1 VTSPEIAI
9 VVGAVVAL
17 VAASSVA
24 LIRSLLR
31 LEPSAQN
38 PQT

>member
-1 VTSPEIAI
+1 MAI

-17 VAASSVA
+17 MAANSVA

-31 LEPSAQN
+31 PERSAQH